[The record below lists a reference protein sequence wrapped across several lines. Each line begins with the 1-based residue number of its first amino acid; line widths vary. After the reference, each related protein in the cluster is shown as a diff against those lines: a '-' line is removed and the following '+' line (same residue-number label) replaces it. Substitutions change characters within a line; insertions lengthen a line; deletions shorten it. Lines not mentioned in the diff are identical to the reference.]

1 MPDEYRTAVLRFV
14 EMHANTELMG
24 VLPEREWL
32 MRAPTLRRKLALT
45 AKVQDE
51 VGHAQLLYRVA
62 EDLGKPRE
70 AMFDDLLAGKTKF
83 HNVFHYPTV
92 GWADV
97 GMIAWLVDAAAI
109 VAQQAL
115 RDSSYAPYAR
125 TMRKICWE
133 ESVHIMHG
141 RDVVVTMVTGSA
153 AQRAAIQDA
162 LERWWGPLMQMHG
175 PRSPREKDRDLH
187 WRIKAKTSEELRQ
200 EFLTI
205 YVPRIRELGLVIPDD
220 ELALDEAGV
229 WRYTEPDWDELRT
242 VVTNHG
248 PMSEQRLGLPSR
260 REGGDALGAR
270 GDPRDAGRGVNDGTR
285 ARALGGLPPGEG
297 RRPDAARRERHGPRC
312 RPGHPL
318 RPRTLRAAAGERPAV
333 GRPSGGRRRPRRS
346 GPAPA
351 TARPL
356 VQEARRL
363 RDARQAGRRPSGRG
377 PGEAQGTLGMSA
389 AAPPATGLDDLLLSM
404 ADDEF
409 VIGFSDSRVDR
420 DRAAPRGGRRDEL
433 ARPGRARPRRG
444 ALRAARRR

>member
-1 MPDEYRTAVLRFV
+1 MTDPLALDPVLAPSDRASGGAPARQHDEAYDAWFERFEAHVMAGGKVESTDAMPDEYRTAVLRFV
-14 EMHANTELMG
+14 EMHANSELMG

-51 VGHAQLLYRVA
+51 VGHAQLLYRIA

-141 RDVVVTMVTGSA
+141 RDVVVTMVTGTP

-162 LERWWGPLMQMHG
+162 LDRWWGPLMQMHG
-175 PRSPREKDRDLH
+175 PRSPRDKDMDLR
-187 WRIKAKTSEELRQ
+187 WRIKAKSSEELRQ

-205 YVPRIRELGLVIPDD
+205 YVPRIRELGLVIPDA
-220 ELALDEAGV
+220 ELRYDDDARQ
-229 WRYTEPDWDELRT
+229 WHYTEPDWNELRT

-248 PMSEQRLGLPSR
+248 PMSEARLEFR
-260 REGGDALGAR
+260 RL
-270 GDPRDAGRGVNDGTR
+270 
-285 ARALGGLPPGEG
+285 ARA
-297 RRPDAARRERHGPRC
+297 DTAWVRETI
-312 RPGHPL
+312 L
-318 RPRTLRAAAGERPAV
+318 
-333 GRPSGGRRRPRRS
+333 
-346 GPAPA
+346 
-351 TARPL
+351 
-356 VQEARRL
+356 
-363 RDARQAGRRPSGRG
+363 
-377 PGEAQGTLGMSA
+377 
-389 AAPPATGLDDLLLSM
+389 AAPQ
-404 ADDEF
+404 
-409 VIGFSDSRVDR
+409 
-420 DRAAPRGGRRDEL
+420 AA
-433 ARPGRARPRRG
+433 
-444 ALRAARRR
+444 